1 MRVLLLCLTLLLPLS
16 VHATDDIDHL
26 LLETDRGPI
35 LIQLNRSRAPLTT
48 EHIIGLVQEGH
59 YDGLVFHRVIEDF
72 VIQTGG
78 RDRRLEPRNAE
89 GSVPNESGNGLRNR
103 RGSVALARGEDPH
116 SGNSQ
121 FYINLGENEKL
132 DPQSNRWG
140 YAVFGHVLVG
150 LSTADKIDSL
160 PTTTRNSLEDVP
172 EENVVIEEARLMNV
186 DQALDWQETQDNGS
200 PD

>member
-1 MRVLLLCLTLLLPLS
+1 MRVLLLSLTLLLPLN

-121 FYINLGENEKL
+121 FYINLDENEKL

-150 LSTADKIDSL
+150 LSTADKIGSL

-186 DQALDWQETQDNGS
+186 DQALDWQETRDNGS